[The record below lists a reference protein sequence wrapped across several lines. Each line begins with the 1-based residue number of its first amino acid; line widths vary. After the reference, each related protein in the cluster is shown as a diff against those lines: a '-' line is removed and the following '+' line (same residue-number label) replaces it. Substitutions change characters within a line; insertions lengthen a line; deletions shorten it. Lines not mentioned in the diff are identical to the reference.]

1 MDLRNY
7 RVEPDKG
14 LFEKIERRV
23 ARRRWMRMGGGVAA
37 VCVVVAVVVLMVWPK
52 GEAVQEG
59 LVAQADVQ
67 PAAVAVQS
75 ADAAVMPEEAVAVA
89 PAPEVKTERA
99 GEREVAEVA
108 PTAVVAERNSE
119 PVAAV
124 VEAKPAMEPAVKPAP
139 MKPVPVAEKKEIVAE
154 QTVENQEGTTAD
166 IETES
171 TVVKGNDP
179 SQQPV
184 HMDNLVWAP
193 NVIMPNGDV
202 DDNRRF
208 KLKFS
213 SSVTEFRILIYNR
226 GGRQVFVSEDPNFEW
241 DGTFNGTVMPQGAY
255 VWVAKFRDTDNHPHQ
270 EKGTVTIVR

>member
-23 ARRRWMRMGGGVAA
+23 ARRRWMRMGGGAA
-37 VCVVVAVVVLMVWPK
+37 VVCVVVAVVALMVWPK
-52 GEAVQEG
+52 GEVVQEG

-67 PAAVAVQS
+67 PAAVAVES
-75 ADAAVMPEEAVAVA
+75 ADVAVVPEEATTVAQV
-89 PAPEVKTERA
+89 PAVKTERV
-99 GEREVAEVA
+99 GEREVAEAA

-119 PVAAV
+119 TVAAV
-124 VEAKPAMEPAVKPAP
+124 VEAKPALEPAVKPASV
-139 MKPVPVAEKKEIVAE
+139 KPVPVAEKKEMVAE
-154 QTVENQEGTTAD
+154 QPVENQEGATVD
-166 IETES
+166 LETES

-179 SQQPV
+179 SQLPV
-184 HMDNLVWAP
+184 HIDNLVWAP